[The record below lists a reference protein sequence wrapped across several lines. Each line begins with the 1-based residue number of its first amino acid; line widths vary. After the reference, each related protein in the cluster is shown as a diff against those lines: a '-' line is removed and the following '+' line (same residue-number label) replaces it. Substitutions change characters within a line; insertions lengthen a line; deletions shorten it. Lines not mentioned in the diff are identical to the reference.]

1 MKKQELLEAMKEAI
15 KTEES
20 AITLY
25 LKHMDA
31 FCNRFD
37 IDEKYIKKV
46 KEYIEILNEGNRK
59 HKKMCEDTYNKI
71 LKDKRND
78 Y

>member
-1 MKKQELLEAMKEAI
+1 MKKQELLEVVKESML
-15 KTEES
+15 TEES
-20 AITLY
+20 AVTLY

-46 KEYIEILNEGNRK
+46 KEYIEILNEGNKK
-59 HKKMCEDTYNKI
+59 HNKMCKDTYNKI
-71 LKDKRND
+71 LKDKRD
-78 Y
+78 DF